1 MENQI
6 ENYESQIRNLK
17 SEINSFQS
25 AVSELKVLNDIAIA
39 AGRTENVDE
48 TLKLILNKTI
58 NAVKAEHGSILLVS
72 ETNKPLKTFIKQEKN
87 SKVSKRPRIREH
99 ITGWVLLN
107 KKSLLIEDL
116 RKDERFKTTEEEK
129 EIIKSLMCAPIWF
142 EGKMIGMLQMINKK
156 DQTAFTDNELTL
168 LSIISVQAG
177 QLIKNSQLQQ
187 TNFEKKQE
195 AEHSRLRA
203 EKAELEAK
211 IMKAEKEISEQKIR
225 TSIASDLH
233 DDLGTSL
240 SRIAIFSQLAKKE
253 ASRYSNKAVE
263 LLDKIENSSRD
274 LIDSMDDIVW
284 AINPDNDSLD
294 DAILKFENFAA
305 ELLEAKGM
313 EVYLSIPDPPPKIQ
327 LSLNVRRNLL
337 LIFKEMINNTAKHS
351 FAKNVFIKIE
361 TIKSQFS
368 DSDNEMR
375 IIIEDDGVGID
386 TSRKIMGNGL
396 KNMSNRAKSL
406 KGEFNIGSSGR
417 NGTKLELRIPL

>member
-1 MENQI
+1 M
-6 ENYESQIRNLK
+6 
-17 SEINSFQS
+17 
-25 AVSELKVLNDIAIA
+25 
-39 AGRTENVDE
+39 
-48 TLKLILNKTI
+48 
-58 NAVKAEHGSILLVS
+58 
-72 ETNKPLKTFIKQEKN
+72 
-87 SKVSKRPRIREH
+87 
-99 ITGWVLLN
+99 
-107 KKSLLIEDL
+107 
-116 RKDERFKTTEEEK
+116 
-129 EIIKSLMCAPIWF
+129 
-142 EGKMIGMLQMINKK
+142 
-156 DQTAFTDNELTL
+156 
-168 LSIISVQAG
+168 
-177 QLIKNSQLQQ
+177 IKNSQLQQ
-187 TNFEKKQE
+187 TNFERKQE

-211 IMKAEKEISEQKIR
+211 IMKAEKEITEQKIR

-253 ASRYSNKAVE
+253 ASLYSNKAVE
-263 LLDKIENSSRD
+263 LLDKIENSSRE
-274 LIDSMDDIVW
+274 LVDSMDDIVW

-305 ELLEAKGM
+305 EFLEAKGM
-313 EVYLSIPDPPPKIQ
+313 EVYLSIPDAPPKIQ
-327 LSLNVRRNLL
+327 LSLDVRRNLL

-361 TIKSQFS
+361 AIKSQFS
-368 DSDNEMR
+368 ASDNEMR

-386 TSRKIMGNGL
+386 TSKKNMGNGL